1 MNGSPSSPNDDG
13 VESFQ
18 TLDALV
24 LDGCGVDRAL
34 EQSALA
40 PVVTRILIGRG
51 WQGPEA
57 ERTVQGLNVKELWAL
72 LRERRATA
80 SENS

>member
-1 MNGSPSSPNDDG
+1 MNGSPSSPNEDG

-18 TLDALV
+18 TLDTLV
-24 LDGCGVDRAL
+24 LDGSDVNREL

-40 PVVTRILIGRG
+40 AVVTRSLLSRG
-51 WQGPEA
+51 WKRVEA

-72 LRERRATA
+72 LREPQP
-80 SENS
+80 